1 MDDVKHKS
9 YRMLH
14 SWSLVLREHK
24 ELGLGVE
31 GDVHGVLGTGD
42 QGAVAVQALLTVA
55 SITYKCGYTLQA
67 RSCWFQVTLI
77 AFARSL
83 FA

>member
-31 GDVHGVLGTGD
+31 GDVHVVLGGGD
-42 QGAVAVQALLTVA
+42 QGSGAVQALLT
-55 SITYKCGYTLQA
+55 IT
-67 RSCWFQVTLI
+67 SVTLI